1 MDRCENYV
9 WGGIDMKKIMKR
21 ILLGLLGFIVVIIM
35 GLFINNRI
43 MAAKY
48 SKVST
53 EAANLSDAEIEAVN
67 QVYTFLNDKGEE
79 IFPGFNGKD
88 IDLIIYNNSYEFL
101 ICNNGN
107 DNQWDNI
114 GRNVELNKNIYR
126 RNAINPQA
134 FAVYVDDRWVA
145 SMSTINSFNKSF
157 TKNTGYLFPPQIVML
172 DEQHYTGVVIHE
184 MLHAFQGKNNDL
196 RVTNTKSLDGIC
208 SNYYDD
214 DKFNK
219 LMIEEGYYL
228 EHAINATNKETIIE
242 YAKGFINTRKKR
254 RIECNMSKTEIEN
267 ETDFEWLEGLARY
280 AEYKSSTDSKS
291 LVRKNMDKIEQKVK
305 IKQDDRYYA
314 LGMAEALVLDKLQ
327 KDWKDEVFDKNF
339 SLEKKIEQLV
349 K

>member
-1 MDRCENYV
+1 
-9 WGGIDMKKIMKR
+9 MKKIMKR
-21 ILLGLLGFIVVIIM
+21 ILLGFLGIIVVIIM

-53 EAANLSDAEIEAVN
+53 NAANLSNAEIEAVN
-67 QVYTFLNDKGEE
+67 QVYTFLNNNGEE
-79 IFPGFNGKD
+79 IFKGFNGKD
-88 IDLIIYNNSYEFL
+88 MDLIIYNDSYEFL
-101 ICNNGN
+101 LCNNENNNEWEPIGKN
-107 DNQWDNI
+107 D
-114 GRNVELNKNIYR
+114 ELNKNIYR
-126 RNAINPQA
+126 RNANNPQA
-134 FAVYVDDRWVA
+134 FAVYVDDRWVG

-157 TKNTGYLFPPQIVML
+157 TKNTGYIFPPQIVML
-172 DEQHYTGVVIHE
+172 DQQHYRGVVIHE

-196 RVTNTKSLDGIC
+196 RVRNTKSLDGIC

-214 DKFNK
+214 NKFNE

-228 EHAINATNKETIIE
+228 EHAIKATNKETIIE
-242 YAKGFINTRKKR
+242 YAKGFIDTRQKR
-254 RIECNMSKTEIEN
+254 RIECNMSKIEIEN
-267 ETDFEWLEGLARY
+267 EADFEWLEGLARY
-280 AEYKSSTDSKS
+280 AEYKSSADSKS

-327 KDWKDEVFDKNF
+327 KDWKDEMFDKDF
-339 SLEKKIEQLV
+339 SLENKIEDLV